1 MTDDAPADGVH
12 ALVPRERM
20 SEAVRKLR
28 DTYAVTAGAP
38 FLKREFGYYC
48 LDEWRKQG
56 LAEDAK
62 LAEVFDYD
70 PSASHGLGQLGWC
83 EAAFRP
89 AFEEKVIEP
98 RGDHELVQDHA
109 GRHVLF
115 FKGRRNGFMPEYVD
129 HPVKDMKTWVEDV
142 KWRLDPTTPERF
154 ANLDERMER
163 AKASAAEG
171 KMVVQGLVG
180 PYMYLRS
187 LIGPA
192 DLMYAWYDKPDV
204 VRDCMETWFALADA
218 VIARHQ
224 EHVTIDEIFFAEDSC
239 YNHGLLASPETFREC
254 MFPYVQQLIANL
266 RSRQIDPDRKLFIQI
281 DTDGFC
287 VPAIPLYREIG
298 MNVMSPFEVA
308 SGCDVV
314 EAGRE
319 WPDLVIKGGI
329 DKRVLAK
336 AKADIDA
343 MVERIFPAMR
353 ERGGYV
359 PTCDHGVP
367 AEVPLENYFHYRRR
381 AVELGG

>member
-1 MTDDAPADGVH
+1 MVS
-12 ALVPRERM
+12 RERM
-20 SEAVRKLR
+20 TESARKLR
-28 DTYAVTAGAP
+28 DTYAITPGAP
-38 FLKREFGYYC
+38 FLRREFGYYC

-56 LAEDAK
+56 LPEDAK
-62 LAEVFDYD
+62 LAEIFDYD
-70 PSASHGLGQLGWC
+70 PPAAHGLGQLGWC

-89 AFEEKVIEP
+89 AFEEKLIEP

-129 HPVKDMKTWVEDV
+129 HPVKDMKTWTENV
-142 KWRLDPTTPERF
+142 KWRLDLATPERF
-154 ANLDERMER
+154 TDLNERMAR
-163 AKASAAEG
+163 AVASAAEG
-171 KMVVQGLVG
+171 RMVVQGLIG

-192 DLMYAWYDKPDV
+192 DLMYAWYDMPDV
-204 VRDCMETWFALADA
+204 IRDCMETWFALADA

-224 EHVTIDEIFFAEDSC
+224 EHVTIDEVFFAEDSC
-239 YNHGLLASPETFREC
+239 YNHGLLASPDTFREF
-254 MFPYVQQLIANL
+254 MFPHVQQLIANVK
-266 RSRQIDPDRKLFIQI
+266 SRQTDRERKLFVQI
-281 DTDGFC
+281 DTDGLC

-298 MNVMSPFEVA
+298 ANVMSPFEVA

-314 EAGRE
+314 EIGRE
-319 WPDLVIKGGI
+319 WPDLVMKGGI
-329 DKRVLAK
+329 DKRVLAGT
-336 AKADIDA
+336 KADIDA
-343 MVERIFPAMR
+343 MVERILPAMR

-367 AEVPLENYFHYRRR
+367 AEVSLENYRHYRKR